1 MTTPTRACHSAVSFS
16 TAVPPLGSLPIWK
29 VSTAFRLTFLWST
42 VILSERFLLAII
54 LPCSSKE
61 PTYNHYTVV
70 KMLKGAGGLSKD
82 SYVLCHQIRTIS
94 FDRVLKNIGI
104 LDLKNMLKVK
114 AVLLDTLDLL

>member
-1 MTTPTRACHSAVSFS
+1 MAPAYQ
-16 TAVPPLGSLPIWK
+16 LGSIVNVDLGEPPYK
-29 VSTAFRLTFLWST
+29 VQGHEQGYERPC
-42 VILSERFLLAII
+42 VIIKLFSELKLAII

-104 LDLKNMLKVK
+104 LDLKNILKVK
-114 AVLLDTLDLL
+114 AVLLDTLDL